1 MATLQHL
8 LKGHLETRNLSVK
21 TLAERLAI
29 SYPTVLALVNKGSL
43 PRSQEHRE
51 ILRREL
57 GLSNEAWATVL
68 ASSMRDGIEIPA
80 EGPLTLQQLVTK
92 AMLSQGYTEQSL
104 AEKTG
109 LPYPTLLGIT
119 RKGSIP
125 RGETLPR
132 LASALKLDVR
142 EVEAAVA
149 LSRDRRV
156 SPTSVGEEDGVGE
169 DEAQP
174 TDSAGP
180 NLAQLTLDAVTRSGT
195 STAAF
200 AKQHGIP
207 YLSLMRLIRDGIPPV
222 RGSALTTIKAAL
234 GLDEA
239 GFESALDRSKADPQP
254 ASRSKANEIASN
266 PLQASL
272 LKLVEERG
280 LSVKAFA
287 ALADLSVL
295 TATRLLK
302 KGDLPG
308 RQATH
313 AKLRGLLGISDTE
326 YQLLLQRARASG
338 ASESEDDEAQP
349 QHLPSITE
357 TFNRQQAAIT
367 ATSPAP
373 VDEPIR
379 AGSFTEAFA
388 AKVPREPSDE
398 DFMVAIRRLGPKQ
411 RRALMGF
418 IATLAG

>member
-21 TLAERLAI
+21 TLAERLVI

-43 PRSQEHRE
+43 PRSQEHRD

-132 LASALKLDVR
+132 LASSLNLDLR

-149 LSRDRRV
+149 LSRDRRG
-156 SPTSVGEEDGVGE
+156 SAASAAEGEAGD

-174 TDSAGP
+174 TDSSGP

-200 AKQHGIP
+200 AKQHEIP
-207 YLSLMRLIRDGIPPV
+207 YLSLVRLIRDGIPPV
-222 RGSALTTIKAAL
+222 RGSALSTIKAAL

-272 LKLVEERG
+272 LKVVEERG

-287 ALADLSVL
+287 ALSDLSVL

-313 AKLRGLLGISDTE
+313 AKLRGLLGISDAE

-338 ASESEDDEAQP
+338 ASESDEDEAQP

-388 AKVPREPSDE
+388 AKVPREPADE

>member
-132 LASALKLDVR
+132 LASALKLDLR

-149 LSRDRRV
+149 LSRDRRGNV
-156 SPTSVGEEDGVGE
+156 ATAGEDEAGD

-222 RGSALTTIKAAL
+222 RGSALSTIKSAL

-272 LKLVEERG
+272 LKVVEERG

-287 ALADLSVL
+287 ALSDLSVL

-313 AKLRGLLGISDTE
+313 AKLRGLLGISDSE

-338 ASESEDDEAQP
+338 ASESDDDEAQP
-349 QHLPSITE
+349 HHLPSITE

-373 VDEPIR
+373 VDEPAR